1 LGAALWRRRK
11 DASRSREAAG
21 DATVAIREGMTL
33 TVGHRVLAVPRVG
46 GVRLEDTFRISVEG
60 VEPLTEFPVEMTDS

>member
-1 LGAALWRRRK
+1 MAR
-11 DASRSREAAG
+11 

-33 TVGHRVLAVPRVG
+33 TAGHCVLAVPGVG
-46 GVRLEDTFRISVEG
+46 GVRLEDTFRISAEG